1 MQNFMPIAQKLAELW
16 PFNFKMLVTDVRT
29 LVTTESS
36 SKSDDVDLANLKL
49 VRLPFVILSVSIC
62 VIGIVLLEHKIF
74 RHPP

>member
-36 SKSDDVDLANLKL
+36 SKSDDVDLAN
-49 VRLPFVILSVSIC
+49 FILLRKVSIPN
-62 VIGIVLLEHKIF
+62 IF
-74 RHPP
+74 LQRLHFLIWMKNC